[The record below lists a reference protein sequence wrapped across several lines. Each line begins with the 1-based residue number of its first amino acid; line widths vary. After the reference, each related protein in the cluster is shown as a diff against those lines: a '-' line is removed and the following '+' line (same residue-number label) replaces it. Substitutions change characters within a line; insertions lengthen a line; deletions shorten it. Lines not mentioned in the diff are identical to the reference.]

1 MSERNLRL
9 KRPRIERL
17 GIEDWTG
24 ILGDVNPDT
33 GLAGTPGL
41 SSRSSRSRSEPSSFE
56 RNVAGY
62 AASRTGG
69 KIGGMLGFTAAKDVL
84 GLTGKTAL
92 GLGLTGAALGAELA
106 TSMTRGKF
114 DVDVKG
120 LLAGLVGYT
129 AMGPVGFFA
138 GRKAWS
144 LLQDIMGWNKNQL
157 SDLSTFDQDVYGYLD
172 MLDEM
177 NMSWEDKI
185 GALEGLGYTED
196 PIGYDL
202 DFDSGGY
209 FGGPDAGSDDSEAP
223 GGIGDEGGYG
233 GR

>member
-24 ILGDVNPDT
+24 ILGDANPNT

-41 SSRSSRSRSEPSSFE
+41 SSYSRDDEPSSFE
-56 RNVAGY
+56 QGVAGY
-62 AASRTGG
+62 AASKTGG

-84 GLTGKTAL
+84 GLTGKASL
-92 GLGLTGAALGAELA
+92 GLGLTGAALGAEIA
-106 TSMTRGKF
+106 SSMTRGKF
-114 DVDVKG
+114 DIDVKG

-144 LLQDIMGWNKNQL
+144 MLQDVMGWNKNQL

-172 MLDEM
+172 MMDQM
-177 NMSWEDKI
+177 NMSWDDKVS
-185 GALEGLGYTED
+185 ALESLGFVED
-196 PIGYDL
+196 PSTYDA
-202 DFDSGGY
+202 DTADT
-209 FGGPDAGSDDSEAP
+209 GSAPDSEAP